1 MFLQERGS
9 THEYK
14 SRDMFTKET
23 LAAQESLCVHQEPA
37 YCNAAC
43 PLKLDVKA
51 MTEAVARNDFK
62 KALQI
67 YEKVTPFPHL
77 LSAGCE
83 APCEGK
89 CKLCQL
95 SDGIAIQKIE
105 QAVCAYGEKA
115 KKLLPRMKKKK
126 TVAVF
131 GSGLFPC
138 SWRANY
144 RRRPIPLLSS
154 AKKRIWRHF
163 SMLKPDFFL
172 PKVGKRA

>member
-1 MFLQERGS
+1 MFLEERGS

-14 SRDMFTKET
+14 SKAMFTKET
-23 LAAQESLCVHQEPA
+23 LEAQESLCVHQEPA

-51 MTEAVARNDFK
+51 MMEAVAKNDFK

-95 SDGIAIQKIE
+95 GDGIAIRKIE
-105 QAVCAYGEKA
+105 QAICAYGEKTR
-115 KKLLPRMKKKK
+115 KLLPRVKKKK
-126 TVAVF
+126 A
-131 GSGLFPC
+131 
-138 SWRANY
+138 
-144 RRRPIPLLSS
+144 
-154 AKKRIWRHF
+154 
-163 SMLKPDFFL
+163 
-172 PKVGKRA
+172 